1 MTIVIPWR
9 GGDPHREAA
18 LVHVRAQYG
27 TAFPD
32 WRVRLTPEL
41 PADGPWVKADAVAA
55 ALDGVTS
62 EVVVVADA
70 DVMCDGLPLAV
81 AAVQAGRAW
90 AIPHHA
96 VYRLTPESTALLLGG
111 GPPPDTRLPHSLLR
125 GKIAE
130 THKGV
135 AGGGIVVLRRG
146 VWDVCPMDAR
156 FRGWGQED
164 LAGGWALAR
173 LFGPPHREA
182 YPMLH
187 LWHPPAERRSRANG
201 SAESMALYRRYR
213 GAYTPDDVRAI
224 LAEQG
229 ARPGSPDTTA
239 GGS

>member
-1 MTIVIPWR
+1 MIPWR

-18 LVHVRAQYG
+18 LSHVLTRYL
-27 TAFPD
+27 TEHPSWD
-32 WRVRLTPEL
+32 IRLTPDR
-41 PADGPWVKADAVAA
+41 PDDDGPWVKAEAVAA
-55 ALDGVTS
+55 ALADGVAS
-62 EVVVVADA
+62 EIVVVADA
-70 DVMCDGLPLAV
+70 DVWCDGLPAAV
-81 AAVQAGRAW
+81 AAVQAGREW
-90 AIPHHA
+90 AVPHHA
-96 VYRLTPESTALLLGG
+96 VYRLTPESTTLLLGG

-135 AGGGIVVLRRG
+135 AGGGIVVIRRG

-164 LAGGWALAR
+164 LAWGWALAR

-187 LWHPPAERRSRANG
+187 LWHPPAPRRSRANG
-201 SAESMALYRRYR
+201 SEESMALYRRYR
-213 GAYTPDDVRAI
+213 SEYTPDGVRAI
-224 LAEQG
+224 LAEAG